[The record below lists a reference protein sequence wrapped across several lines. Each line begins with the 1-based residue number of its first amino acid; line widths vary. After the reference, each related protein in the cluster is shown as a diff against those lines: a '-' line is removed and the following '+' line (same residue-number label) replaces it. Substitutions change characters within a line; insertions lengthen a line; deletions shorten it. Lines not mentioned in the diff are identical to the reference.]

1 MSIKLVAIDIDGT
14 LLNSKKEIT
23 PSVFEAI
30 QDAKAAGV
38 KIVITT
44 GRPIAG
50 VSKLLKELHLMDPGD
65 YVITFNG
72 GLVQE
77 TATGKEL
84 IKDLL
89 DYEDYLDIES
99 LANKLQIH
107 SHVITKDG
115 IYTSNRD
122 IGRYTIHES
131 QLVNMPLYY
140 RTPEEVREKEF
151 VKAMYIDEPDILD
164 AAIAKIPKEFKDRFT
179 MVKSA
184 PFYLEILG
192 KTTNKGA
199 AVLHLAERLGIQQE
213 ETMAIGDEENDRSM
227 LEVVG
232 HAVVMKNGNPA
243 LKKIATH
250 ITKSND
256 ESGVAYAIRK
266 WVL

>member
-30 QDAKAAGV
+30 QDAKTAGV

-89 DYEDYLDIES
+89 AYEDYLDIES

-107 SHVITKDG
+107 SMLLLKTASI
-115 IYTSNRD
+115 
-122 IGRYTIHES
+122 
-131 QLVNMPLYY
+131 P
-140 RTPEEVREKEF
+140 
-151 VKAMYIDEPDILD
+151 
-164 AAIAKIPKEFKDRFT
+164 AIAISDAT
-179 MVKSA
+179 
-184 PFYLEILG
+184 PFMNLNWSICPFITG
-192 KTTNKGA
+192 
-199 AVLHLAERLGIQQE
+199 R
-213 ETMAIGDEENDRSM
+213 
-227 LEVVG
+227 
-232 HAVVMKNGNPA
+232 
-243 LKKIATH
+243 LKKF
-250 ITKSND
+250 
-256 ESGVAYAIRK
+256 VRK
-266 WVL
+266 NLSRPCISMNQIF

>member
-107 SHVITKDG
+107 SHAITKDG
-115 IYTSNRD
+115 IYTSTIAISDATPFMNLNWS
-122 IGRYTIHES
+122 ICLFITGR
-131 QLVNMPLYY
+131 
-140 RTPEEVREKEF
+140 
-151 VKAMYIDEPDILD
+151 
-164 AAIAKIPKEFKDRFT
+164 
-179 MVKSA
+179 
-184 PFYLEILG
+184 
-192 KTTNKGA
+192 
-199 AVLHLAERLGIQQE
+199 
-213 ETMAIGDEENDRSM
+213 
-227 LEVVG
+227 
-232 HAVVMKNGNPA
+232 
-243 LKKIATH
+243 LKKF
-250 ITKSND
+250 
-256 ESGVAYAIRK
+256 VRK
-266 WVL
+266 NLSRPCISMNQIF

>member
-1 MSIKLVAIDIDGT
+1 MWRWNVSFNLFNRAYNKERCNGWRRYKAIWY
-14 LLNSKKEIT
+14 
-23 PSVFEAI
+23 
-30 QDAKAAGV
+30 
-38 KIVITT
+38 
-44 GRPIAG
+44 GRTIFRN
-50 VSKLLKELHLMDPGD
+50 KTRFT
-65 YVITFNG
+65 YYTFKC
-72 GLVQE
+72 LCRS
-77 TATGKEL
+77 
-84 IKDLL
+84 
-89 DYEDYLDIES
+89 YLW
-99 LANKLQIH
+99 
-107 SHVITKDG
+107 
-115 IYTSNRD
+115 SN
-122 IGRYTIHES
+122 
-131 QLVNMPLYY
+131 
-140 RTPEEVREKEF
+140 EEVREKEF

-164 AAIAKIPKEFKDRFT
+164 AAIAKIPKEFKNRFT

-199 AVLHLAERLGIQQE
+199 ALLHLAERLGIQQE

-232 HAVVMKNGNPA
+232 HAVVMENGNPT

>member
-1 MSIKLVAIDIDGT
+1 MAIKLVAIDIDGT

-23 PSVFEAI
+23 PAVFEAI
-30 QDAKAAGV
+30 QDAKATGV

-50 VSKLLKELHLMDPGD
+50 VSNLLEKLHLMDTGD

-89 DYEDYLDIES
+89 TYEDYLDIES

-107 SHVITKDG
+107 TQPITKVG
-115 IYTSNRD
+115 IYSSNRD
-122 IGRYTIHES
+122 IGRKTIHES

-151 VKAMYIDEPDILD
+151 VKAMYIDEPEILD
-164 AAIAKIPKEFKDRFT
+164 AAIAKIPKEFQERFT
-179 MVKSA
+179 VVKSA

-192 KTTNKGA
+192 KTTNKGVA
-199 AVLHLAERLGIQQE
+199 LLHLAKQLGIKQE

-232 HAVVMKNGNPA
+232 HAVVMENGNPA
-243 LKKIATH
+243 LKKIATT

-256 ESGVAYAIRK
+256 ESGVAYALRK

>member
-30 QDAKAAGV
+30 QDAKTAGV

-89 DYEDYLDIES
+89 VMRTISISSLLLTNSKSTLMLLLKTASIPAIEIS
-99 LANKLQIH
+99 DATPFVNPNWSICPFITGRLRKFVRKNLSRPCISMNQI
-107 SHVITKDG
+107 
-115 IYTSNRD
+115 
-122 IGRYTIHES
+122 
-131 QLVNMPLYY
+131 
-140 RTPEEVREKEF
+140 F
-151 VKAMYIDEPDILD
+151 
-164 AAIAKIPKEFKDRFT
+164 
-179 MVKSA
+179 
-184 PFYLEILG
+184 
-192 KTTNKGA
+192 
-199 AVLHLAERLGIQQE
+199 
-213 ETMAIGDEENDRSM
+213 
-227 LEVVG
+227 
-232 HAVVMKNGNPA
+232 
-243 LKKIATH
+243 
-250 ITKSND
+250 
-256 ESGVAYAIRK
+256 
-266 WVL
+266 

>member
-89 DYEDYLDIES
+89 HYEDYLDIES

-107 SHVITKDG
+107 SHAITKDG

-192 KTTNKGA
+192 KTTNKGS

-213 ETMAIGDEENDRSM
+213 ETMVIGDEENDRSM

-232 HAVVMKNGNPA
+232 HAVVMENGNPA
-243 LKKIATH
+243 LKKIATT

>member
-77 TATGKEL
+77 TATGNEL

-89 DYEDYLDIES
+89 TYEDYLDIES

-107 SHVITKDG
+107 SHAITKDG

-131 QLVNMPLYY
+131 QLVNMP
-140 RTPEEVREKEF
+140 V
-151 VKAMYIDEPDILD
+151 
-164 AAIAKIPKEFKDRFT
+164 FT
-179 MVKSA
+179 E
-184 PFYLEILG
+184 L
-192 KTTNKGA
+192 
-199 AVLHLAERLGIQQE
+199 
-213 ETMAIGDEENDRSM
+213 
-227 LEVVG
+227 
-232 HAVVMKNGNPA
+232 
-243 LKKIATH
+243 LKKLERKNLS
-250 ITKSND
+250 KSCISMNLKFW
-256 ESGVAYAIRK
+256 ILR
-266 WVL
+266 

>member
-50 VSKLLKELHLMDPGD
+50 VSKLLKELHLMDPGN

-115 IYTSNRD
+115 IYGIFLWFLNLVDTLDVRKT
-122 IGRYTIHES
+122 YTNGI
-131 QLVNMPLYY
+131 
-140 RTPEEVREKEF
+140 
-151 VKAMYIDEPDILD
+151 AIDSP
-164 AAIAKIPKEFKDRFT
+164 FTFT
-179 MVKSA
+179 MA
-184 PFYLEILG
+184 
-192 KTTNKGA
+192 
-199 AVLHLAERLGIQQE
+199 
-213 ETMAIGDEENDRSM
+213 
-227 LEVVG
+227 
-232 HAVVMKNGNPA
+232 
-243 LKKIATH
+243 
-250 ITKSND
+250 
-256 ESGVAYAIRK
+256 
-266 WVL
+266 